1 MFSLPDKKQMG
12 DIIKATAYVGCSAIL
27 DYVIS
32 IAIGTTFGTLT
43 VPINILAVFLKK
55 LITPVGK

>member
-1 MFSLPDKKQMG
+1 MFSLPDKKQMLE
-12 DIIKATAYVGCSAIL
+12 ILKATAYVGCSAIL

-32 IAIGTTFGTLT
+32 ISIGTTFGTLT

-55 LITPVGK
+55 LITPVE